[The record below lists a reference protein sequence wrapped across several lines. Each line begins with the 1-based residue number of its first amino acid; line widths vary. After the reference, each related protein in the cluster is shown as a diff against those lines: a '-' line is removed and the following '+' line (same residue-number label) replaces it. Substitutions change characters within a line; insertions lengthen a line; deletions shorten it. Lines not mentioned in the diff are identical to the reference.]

1 MKKIFDKKE
10 NLGIT
15 LIALVVTIIILL
27 ILAGVTIGFAMNG
40 TGLFDKSKLATDEYN
55 NSVDRE
61 NYELNNLEQ
70 KIDVNSRE
78 TVTISQEEYNR
89 LLTSSNANNYST
101 EETIVGTWIDGK
113 TLYQKTIDCGAF
125 PAGAVDSYVMY
136 EFTGMNIDHVHTL
149 FAYDTGYGGNIPYV
163 HPKDTPEIGIRVNSS
178 NVMLWTGSDRT
189 SFGHLVITIQYTK
202 TTD

>member
-1 MKKIFDKKE
+1 MNNNKA
-10 NLGIT
+10 IT

-27 ILAGVTIGFAMNG
+27 ILVGVTIGFAING
-40 TGLFDKSKLATDEYN
+40 TGLFEKAKLATDEYN

-101 EETIVGTWIDGK
+101 EEKEIGTWLDGK
-113 TLYQKTIDCGAF
+113 KLYQKSFTNIVLSDSAASTIDIS
-125 PAGAVDSYVMY
+125 DL
-136 EFTGMNIDHVHTL
+136 NIDTPVHIFGGVWTPSKTL
-149 FAYDTGYGGNIPYV
+149 FSEPVKWNANA
-163 HPKDTPEIGIRVNSS
+163 
-178 NVMLWTGSDRT
+178 GSDAGGT
-189 SFGHLVITIQYTK
+189 VAFECAKTKLKVTPGAGGWSNYVAHATIQYTK